1 LNHSLDQSAYNNKNL
16 KWLLIIGV
24 ILVGANLRVPLTS
37 AGALVSFI
45 RDDFGISNALAG
57 AITTLPLIAFAL
69 LSPFAPKLAGKFGM
83 ERTIGI
89 SLVLLFAGI
98 LIRSAGGIE
107 LLFFGTLLIGLA
119 IAIGNVLMPGIVKMN
134 FPLQIGLMTGLYAIV
149 MNVFGAL
156 GSGLSI
162 PIASSGNFGWTGSLL
177 VWGVLTLVTIVIW
190 LPQLKKS
197 RPAENS
203 SVQATSGSLMRSS
216 LAWKITLFMG
226 AQSLIFYTLIT
237 WLPTILTAN
246 GYDIHLAGWGVF
258 IFQFASI
265 PFTFIIP
272 VIADKMKNQV
282 LIALAASG
290 MIIVGI
296 LGLLAGLTQLT
307 LLWIILLGMGNGSA
321 FSLSMM
327 FFTLRTKD
335 GYQAAELSGMAQSF
349 GYLLAAFGPVLVGGL
364 QDITGSWTLPLLLV
378 TLAAAVMLIT
388 GIAAGKNRQVN

>member
-1 LNHSLDQSAYNNKNL
+1 MNHSLDQSAYNNKNL

-37 AGALVSFI
+37 TGALVSFI
-45 RDDFGISNALAG
+45 KDDFGISNALAG

>member
-1 LNHSLDQSAYNNKNL
+1 MNHSLDQSAYNNKNL

-162 PIASSGNFGWTGSLL
+162 PIASSGNYGWTGSLL
-177 VWGVLTLVTIVIW
+177 VWGVHTLITIVIW